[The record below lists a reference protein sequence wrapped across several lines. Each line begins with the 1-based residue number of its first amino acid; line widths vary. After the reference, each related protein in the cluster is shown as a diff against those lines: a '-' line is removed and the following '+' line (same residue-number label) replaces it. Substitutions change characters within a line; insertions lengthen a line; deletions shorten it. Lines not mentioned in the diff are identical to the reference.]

1 VFGQDTG
8 PSPDASRGT
17 VGDVS
22 TRTLIIS
29 ALACGMVLLLAFTV
43 QVVTAP

>member
-1 VFGQDTG
+1 MAWCDPKRDTV
-8 PSPDASRGT
+8 A
-17 VGDVS
+17 DVS

-43 QVVTAP
+43 QIVMAP

>member
-1 VFGQDTG
+1 MALRD
-8 PSPDASRGT
+8 PKRDT

-29 ALACGMVLLLAFTV
+29 ALACGIVLLLAFTV
-43 QVVTAP
+43 QVVIAP